1 MKLTHEDIKKIL
13 PALFTL
19 LLSILSVLFLLRYE
33 NAFQE
38 NLLRLLMENQASLEN
53 AKTRF
58 IKSGEEKIIIE
69 QNLPK
74 YQKLFNQG
82 AIGEEKRIEWMDA
95 LRNIHQ
101 ENKLFNIK
109 FMIGEQS
116 SYSNPNQGI
125 EPFKPYHS
133 LMQIEWALLHEGD
146 LLVLLDAMKQK
157 SLAPFVVRQCEIT
170 RQNNN
175 INNSITAN
183 LQAKCEL
190 DWVTVHEPL
199 SAVKANDKDV
209 N

>member
-1 MKLTHEDIKKIL
+1 MTLTREDFKKISS
-13 PALFTL
+13 AFFTL
-19 LLSILSVLFLLRYE
+19 LLSIFSVLFLLRYE
-33 NAFQE
+33 QAFQE
-38 NLLRLLMENQASLEN
+38 DLLRLLLENKAALEN
-53 AKTRF
+53 ARTRF
-58 IKSGEEKIIIE
+58 IKSGEEKISIE
-69 QNLPK
+69 HNLPQ

-109 FMIGEQS
+109 FMIGQQS
-116 SYSNPNQGI
+116 SYLTPNQGI

-133 LMQIEWALLHEGD
+133 LMKIEWALLHEGD
-146 LLVLLDAMKQK
+146 LLILLDALKQK
-157 SLAPFVVRQCEIT
+157 SLSPFVTQQCEIT
-170 RQNNN
+170 RLNSN

-199 SAVKANDKDV
+199 SAVKANDKGV

>member
-1 MKLTHEDIKKIL
+1 MKLTPEDLKKIT
-13 PALFTL
+13 PAFFVLI
-19 LLSILSVLFLLRYE
+19 LSIFSVLFLLRYE
-33 NAFQE
+33 HAFQE
-38 NLLRLLMENQASLEN
+38 DLLRLLMANHAALEN
-53 AKTRF
+53 SKTRF
-58 IKSGEEKIIIE
+58 IKSGEEKISIE
-69 QNLPK
+69 KNLPQ

-95 LRNIHQ
+95 LRSIHQ
-101 ENKLFNIK
+101 ANKLFNIK
-109 FMIGEQS
+109 FMISEQS
-116 SYSNPNQGI
+116 AYSISNQGI

-133 LMQIEWALLHEGD
+133 LMKIEWALLHEGD

-157 SLAPFVVRQCEIT
+157 SLAPFVARQCEIT

-190 DWVTVHEPL
+190 DWITVHEPL
-199 SAVKANDKDV
+199 SAVKENDKDM

>member
-1 MKLTHEDIKKIL
+1 
-13 PALFTL
+13 
-19 LLSILSVLFLLRYE
+19 
-33 NAFQE
+33 
-38 NLLRLLMENQASLEN
+38 
-53 AKTRF
+53 
-58 IKSGEEKIIIE
+58 
-69 QNLPK
+69 
-74 YQKLFNQG
+74 
-82 AIGEEKRIEWMDA
+82 
-95 LRNIHQ
+95 
-101 ENKLFNIK
+101 
-109 FMIGEQS
+109 
-116 SYSNPNQGI
+116 
-125 EPFKPYHS
+125 
-133 LMQIEWALLHEGD
+133 MQIEWALLHEGD